1 MISDYDKKYNKVSK
15 LDKSKWTSLRKLY
28 GRRHYEIININKK
41 NDEIE
46 LFAVC
51 DKSLRV
57 FTKKE
62 DLKNIKNWKRGWGLK
77 IEKKKLQQL

>member
-15 LDKSKWTSLRKLY
+15 LDKSKWTSLRKLH
-28 GRRHYEIININKK
+28 GWRHYEIININKK

-46 LFAVC
+46 LFSVC
-51 DKSLRV
+51 EKSVRV

-62 DLKNIKNWKRGWGLK
+62 DLRNIKNWKRGWL
-77 IEKKKLQQL
+77 

>member
-15 LDKSKWTSLRKLY
+15 LIKSNWTSLRYLY
-28 GRRHYEIININKK
+28 GQRHSEIININKR
-41 NDEIE
+41 NDKIE

-51 DKSLRV
+51 DKSIWV

-62 DLKNIKNWKRGWGLK
+62 DLRNIKNWKRVWGLK
-77 IEKKKLQQL
+77 IEKKKLQ